1 MQYRLCPSSEVG
13 LGGRNLAWLAERISA
28 AFGRWRQVK
37 FDQHLDLQLLC
48 YGMQFLVEDGKSG
61 PLAAP
66 VAKSDRLVLLTC

>member
-1 MQYRLCPSSEVG
+1 MQYCLCPLSEVG
-13 LGGRNLAWLAERISA
+13 LGGRNLAWLALLSE
-28 AFGRWRQVK
+28 AFGRWGQVK

-66 VAKSDRLVLLTC
+66 VAKSDGLVPLTC